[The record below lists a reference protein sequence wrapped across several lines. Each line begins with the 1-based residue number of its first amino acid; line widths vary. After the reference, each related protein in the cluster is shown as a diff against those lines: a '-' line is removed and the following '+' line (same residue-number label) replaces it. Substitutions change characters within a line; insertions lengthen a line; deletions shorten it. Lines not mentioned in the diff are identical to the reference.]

1 MLFQTLAIQHDSASW
16 IMDAIRSI
24 LWFIAKGILILLDGM
39 FFIIEDIWKFKFFD
53 NPYVNKI
60 YSGAIIIACTWLV
73 LKVILQLI
81 MQYFVNQ
88 DDNSTPTK
96 IFKGIILSIVM
107 MFLIPP
113 LFNWGYD
120 ITTNMTNYVI
130 SASSTSETTST
141 EFEASM
147 STMILNAFADEDKMT
162 EEDKNYFTENWW
174 SADYNEVFDDGL
186 LNSGKY
192 KYSFSTFTIFLV
204 GLVVV
209 ILLFFIGVQVSKR
222 ILELAL
228 YKSIA
233 PFVCTSLISIKS
245 TMFEVWAKGVMGSFL
260 ITSVQYLSIGILFNV
275 YGHVVE
281 NTSFYMSVILVVI
294 GALLFIISSPQLI
307 TSLLSANTGAISNLN
322 EFHSL
327 TALGTSLFALS
338 RYGKTTDNSTNI
350 NQNTDN
356 SSTNNSG
363 SPPPNNINSNIS
375 ENNTS
380 SNLQN
385 TNSEL
390 SNQTSSS
397 GNISNNSNNS
407 NNTNDGNI
415 NNESINSI
423 PANDIPT
430 QDFNS
435 INDNLNMTTTT
446 SLSERIDTYKNIV
459 DDNYNYLDNSNL
471 NTLYKV
477 NTDWGNID
485 VSNTKE
491 Y

>member
-81 MQYFVNQ
+81 MQYFINQ
-88 DDNSTPTK
+88 DDNSSPTK

-275 YGHVVE
+275 YGQVVE

-294 GALLFIISSPQLI
+294 SSHVPFTFFSSLNAAPVSGLFSPSTLLIIVL
-307 TSLLSANTGAISNLN
+307 
-322 EFHSL
+322 
-327 TALGTSLFALS
+327 
-338 RYGKTTDNSTNI
+338 
-350 NQNTDN
+350 
-356 SSTNNSG
+356 
-363 SPPPNNINSNIS
+363 
-375 ENNTS
+375 
-380 SNLQN
+380 
-385 TNSEL
+385 
-390 SNQTSSS
+390 
-397 GNISNNSNNS
+397 
-407 NNTNDGNI
+407 
-415 NNESINSI
+415 
-423 PANDIPT
+423 
-430 QDFNS
+430 
-435 INDNLNMTTTT
+435 
-446 SLSERIDTYKNIV
+446 
-459 DDNYNYLDNSNL
+459 
-471 NTLYKV
+471 
-477 NTDWGNID
+477 
-485 VSNTKE
+485 
-491 Y
+491 